1 MRMNTANEI
10 NWDLIAEVDMTVRM
24 TFYSDSNRVQA
35 QEEMELLA
43 LDTLEND
50 GGDLVLSSNEFYELQ
65 EPIMAIID
73 AWGGVVDY

>member
-1 MRMNTANEI
+1 
-10 NWDLIAEVDMTVRM
+10 MTVRM

-50 GGDLVLSSNEFYELQ
+50 GSDLVLSSNEFYELQ

>member
-65 EPIMAIID
+65 EPIIAIID

>member
-1 MRMNTANEI
+1 
-10 NWDLIAEVDMTVRM
+10 MTVRM